1 MSNPFSPLAPLW
13 QACRGKQ
20 FRPTVT
26 LLSST
31 LLVIAWKCFGTPE
44 FFADWLMPRLG
55 MRGAPYPWAGFY
67 CYLSAFFLLGVV
79 PVLIVKF
86 VFRESLADYGVRWGV
101 RSGTLLAIVL
111 GAPCFILG
119 GWLASLDPTVHAY
132 YPISKINMAAAP
144 SPGLF
149 AWHAVAYLSFYL
161 GWEFHFR
168 GFLQQGVR
176 ESLGDANTVL
186 IQSLA
191 SCLAHLGRPTGE
203 VFAALPAGLFWGI
216 MALRTQSL
224 LGGLV
229 QHFLLGIMLDW
240 FICYG

>member
-1 MSNPFSPLAPLW
+1 M
-13 QACRGKQ
+13 
-20 FRPTVT
+20 
-26 LLSST
+26 
-31 LLVIAWKCFGTPE
+31 IAWKCFGTPE